1 MEEELS
7 TDKQI
12 LSILLDY
19 IPIGHI
25 CNIIIDMK
33 NTLENKE
40 ALHYHMDRWE
50 SIALKYIKAS
60 ERNEISHHSM
70 KFAWVSDDPDYY
82 RVDPCLDFFKET
94 GISYQIRYLVL
105 DLLKVYENDIDWLDD
120 DLLDQDI
127 KKYRSSSDVCYS
139 YTTNELIKLFAKIN

>member
-1 MEEELS
+1 
-7 TDKQI
+7 
-12 LSILLDY
+12 
-19 IPIGHI
+19 
-25 CNIIIDMK
+25 
-33 NTLENKE
+33 
-40 ALHYHMDRWE
+40 
-50 SIALKYIKAS
+50 
-60 ERNEISHHSM
+60 M

-82 RVDPCLDFFKET
+82 RVDDCLDFFKET

-105 DLLKVYENDIDWLDD
+105 DLLKVCENDIDWLDD